1 MLSVAMGLRLL
12 TAAALVV
19 AATTAGAA
27 GSPLPPAPYYPPP
40 PGEVITIVAFWM
52 INPATGK
59 WLHPLNA
66 TSTIHLAEGPIA
78 IGAVVGPASASAD
91 GGAAVMAAAAT
102 ADPDAPVY
110 SVVWTT
116 PKQWAHTDKAPP
128 YLLAGDYRGRV
139 RTVDI
144 YPGTLRLGAYVNT
157 GGGDP
162 SQRERVLNVR
172 VL

>member
-1 MLSVAMGLRLL
+1 MRSIAMGLALL
-12 TAAALVV
+12 AAAALVLV
-19 AATTAGAA
+19 ATTAGVVVATPA
-27 GSPLPPAPYYPPP
+27 PAPYYPPP

-91 GGAAVMAAAAT
+91 GGAALMAAAP
-102 ADPDAPVY
+102 ADPDEPTYA
-110 SVVWTT
+110 VVWTT
-116 PKQWAHTDKAPP
+116 PRQWAHTDEAPP

>member
-1 MLSVAMGLRLL
+1 MGLRLL
-12 TAAALVV
+12 TAAVLLLV
-19 AATTAGAA
+19 ATTSGVV
-27 GSPLPPAPYYPPP
+27 GSPPPVPYYPPP

-59 WLHPLNA
+59 WLYPLNA

-78 IGAVVGPASASAD
+78 IGAVVGPASASSD
-91 GGAAVMAAAAT
+91 GGASILAA

-110 SVVWTT
+110 EVVWTT
-116 PKQWAHTDKAPP
+116 PKQWAHTDQAPP

-144 YPGTLRLGAYVNT
+144 FPGTLRLGAYVNT

>member
-1 MLSVAMGLRLL
+1 MGLRLL
-12 TAAALVV
+12 SALALVFV
-19 AATTAGAA
+19 ATTARGVAA
-27 GSPLPPAPYYPPP
+27 SPSPPAPYYPPP
-40 PGEVITIVAFWM
+40 PGEAITIVAFWI

-59 WLHPLNA
+59 WVHPLNA

-78 IGAVVGPASASAD
+78 VGAVVGPASASAD
-91 GGAAVMAAAAT
+91 GGASVMAA
-102 ADPDAPVY
+102 DPDPGAPTY

-116 PKQWAHTDKAPP
+116 PKQWAHTDEAAP

-139 RTVDI
+139 RTVDL
-144 YPGTLRLGAYVNT
+144 YPGTLRLGAYVNA